1 MDDRPALHS
10 RRSWL
15 PLLVALAL
23 MAGLGGWIGWQWHV
37 QEQRS
42 KVEQEQRFTFAVDD
56 IEHTLR
62 ERMRAYEMVLR
73 GLAGVVAGSDEV
85 KVDDWARAADQLQLQ
100 DFYPGIQ
107 AVALARHATPDTL
120 DGIIEQIRSSGRER
134 FRMYPSGVRDEYVVT
149 DYIHPT
155 DWRNRRVL
163 GFDLFSEATR
173 REAIVSTRNSGNPVL
188 TGPLRLKQETEQNVQ
203 VGVLLFFPLYAATA
217 PVTTEEER
225 QRAFVGT
232 LHGAFRLTDLMEGIL
247 GSRSRMLQLQL
258 FDAANPDSPLLAGR
272 APVSADAK
280 FQRIRN
286 IYMYGRSW
294 QLQVASTPEYEA
306 VLRDNNRAFSLAAAL
321 TAAALFSLL
330 VGGYLYLRERALRNS
345 QMLSLQLQEREARF
359 RQLIEQL
366 PVATLLCNA
375 GGRIELANQSAAQLF
390 GSTAELLAG
399 ERVSR
404 YVPGV
409 LGEQVLRQ
417 LRETSQLELQAQRE
431 DGRSIPVAVSLT
443 SFNHDDAL
451 YYVLNLLD
459 LQARKRDE
467 ERFRNV
473 VEASPNAFVLV
484 DVHGDIVMVNRQTE
498 VLFGYTRQELL
509 GQPVERLLPEA
520 LREAHRG
527 LRQGY
532 TEHPEPRRMGSNR
545 ELFGLHRDG
554 SALPV
559 EIGLSPLRSG
569 DEQLVQA
576 VIIDISHRKAAE
588 RRLREQADQ
597 LAVANRYKSE
607 FLANMSHELR
617 TPLNSILILSDQL
630 RQNGAGN
637 LNEKQVRHADIIHRA
652 GHELLQL
659 INDVLDLAKIESGH
673 MQLKLEPLNLRE
685 MLAEQQASLG
695 PMAEQKGLLLK
706 IEVDADVPVT
716 LNSDRAR
723 LQQILRNLLTN
734 ALKFTEQGE
743 VELLA
748 SCRCAED
755 GPGQTL
761 QLQVRDSG
769 IGIAKDQHERIFQ
782 AFQQIDGS
790 ISRHYGGTGLGLAIT
805 RQLVEVLGG
814 QVTVESELGQGATF
828 TVLLPIAAASGA
840 PTQSLLPPQPQ
851 RRGRGPGLL
860 IIEDDTDFAS
870 VVAEVGQSHGFTS
883 LICNTGE
890 QGLEALRREHFAA
903 VILDILLPDISGWQ
917 IHREL
922 RGDERH
928 QGMPVIIISCVP
940 QPNDWHDDGSRY
952 LVKPVAQSELERIFI
967 ELARHEHNPLR
978 LLLVETEPRRRVLI
992 RDYFE
997 RLGYSVTLAASGDSA
1012 RLAYAEQ
1019 TFSVVVVD
1027 SELADGSG
1035 LDLLDAFERLRS
1047 LEGVTVLVNS
1057 REPLS
1062 EKDLQRLHGYAATV
1076 LSKEEAVERLGALVR
1091 PEPALPAPTAAASL
1105 HLAAPG
1111 QRVLLVD
1118 EDVRLIYSLTAQLD
1132 ELGIQVVPATSA
1144 AEALERFDEDAFD
1157 LVVLDMSRPD
1167 AEGPELA
1174 RRLKQDHDCRAPI
1187 IALVGAN
1194 DEGARERCIASDADE
1209 VLTKPVEATALRELL
1224 RRRLG
1229 LESGTDESGKE

>member
-1 MDDRPALHS
+1 MDDRTALHS

-85 KVDDWARAADQLQLQ
+85 RIDDWARAVDQLQLQ

-107 AVALARHATPDTL
+107 AVALARHATPETL
-120 DGIIEQIRSSGRER
+120 TTLIDQIRASGRER
-134 FRMYPSGVRDEYVVT
+134 FRMYPPGDREEYVVT

-173 REAIVSTRNSGNPVL
+173 REAIISTRDSGNPVL

-203 VGVLLFFPLYAATA
+203 VGVLLFFPIYAATA

-258 FDAANPDSPLLAGR
+258 FDAANPESPLLTGR

-321 TAAALFSLL
+321 MAAALFSLL

-345 QMLSLQLQEREARF
+345 QALSLQLQEREARF

-366 PVATLLCNA
+366 PVATLLCNG
-375 GGRIELANQSAAQLF
+375 GGRIELANQSAGQLF
-390 GSTAELLAG
+390 GSSTEMLAG

-409 LGEQVLRQ
+409 LGEQVLGQ

-431 DGRSIPVAVSLT
+431 DGKAIPVAVSLT
-443 SFNHDDAL
+443 SFSHDEAL

-484 DVHGDIVMVNRQTE
+484 DTRGDIVMVNRQTE
-498 VLFGYTRQELL
+498 LLFGYERQELV
-509 GQPVERLLPEA
+509 GQPVELLLPEA

-532 TEHPEPRRMGSNR
+532 AQNPEPRRMGGNR
-545 ELFGLHRDG
+545 ELFGRHRDG

-576 VIIDISHRKAAE
+576 VIIDISHRKKAE

-630 RQNGAGN
+630 RQNGSGN
-637 LNEKQVRHADIIHRA
+637 LNDKQVRHADIIHRA

-685 MLAEQQASLG
+685 LLTELETSLT
-695 PMAEQKGLLLK
+695 PMAEQKGLALK
-706 IEVDADVPVT
+706 VVVDGNVPPA
-716 LNSDRAR
+716 LNTDRAR

-734 ALKFTEQGE
+734 ALKFTEQGQ
-743 VELLA
+743 VQLLV
-748 SCRCAED
+748 SYPPED
-755 GPGQTL
+755 VDGQIL

-769 IGIAKDQHERIFQ
+769 IGIAKDQQERIFQ

-814 QVTVESELGQGATF
+814 HVTVDSELGKGATF
-828 TVLLPIAAASGA
+828 TVRLPVASTSGAAAQALLPR
-840 PTQSLLPPQPQ
+840 QPQ

-860 IIEDDTDFAS
+860 IIEDDADFAS

-883 LICNTGE
+883 LICSTGQ

-917 IHREL
+917 VHREL
-922 RGDERH
+922 RSDERH
-928 QGMPVIIISCVP
+928 QGMPVLIISCVP
-940 QPNDWHDDGSRY
+940 QPHDWHDDGSRY
-952 LVKPVAQSELERIFI
+952 LVKPVAQAELERIFS
-967 ELARHEHNPLR
+967 ELARHEQNSLR
-978 LLLVETEPRRRVLI
+978 LLLVETDSRRRGLI

-997 RLGYSVTLAASGDSA
+997 RLGYSVTLAETAEAA

-1019 TFSVVVVD
+1019 AFTVVVID
-1027 SELADGSG
+1027 QDLAEGSG
-1035 LDLLDAFERLRS
+1035 LDLLDDLERLRS
-1047 LEGVTVLVNS
+1047 LRGVTVLVNS
-1057 REPLS
+1057 RETLS
-1062 EKDLQRLHGYAATV
+1062 DAEMQRLRRYSASA
-1076 LSKEEAVERLGALVR
+1076 LSKEDDMERIGQLMR
-1091 PEPALPAPTAAASL
+1091 PAPAAPSPSPAASL
-1105 HLAAPG
+1105 QLATPG
-1111 QRVLLVD
+1111 RRVLLVD

-1132 ELGIQVVPATSA
+1132 ELGLLVVPATSA
-1144 AEALERFDEDAFD
+1144 DEAVERFDEDAFD
-1157 LVVLDMSRPD
+1157 LVLLDMSQPG
-1167 AEGPELA
+1167 AEGPDLSQ
-1174 RRLKQDHDCRAPI
+1174 RLKQAHDCQAPI
-1187 IALVGAN
+1187 VALVTTTGGG
-1194 DEGARERCIASDADE
+1194 ERERCMAAGADD
-1209 VLTKPVEATALRELL
+1209 VLLKPVEATALAALL
-1224 RRRLG
+1224 QQWLG
-1229 LESGTDESGKE
+1229 LESGAAEAEEE

>member
-1 MDDRPALHS
+1 
-10 RRSWL
+10 
-15 PLLVALAL
+15 

-85 KVDDWARAADQLQLQ
+85 RIDDWARAVDQLQLQ

-107 AVALARHATPDTL
+107 AVALARHATPETL
-120 DGIIEQIRSSGRER
+120 TPLIDQIRASGRER
-134 FRMYPSGVRDEYVVT
+134 FRMYPSGDREEYVVT
-149 DYIHPT
+149 DYIHPS

-173 REAIVSTRNSGNPVL
+173 REAIISARNSGNPVL

-203 VGVLLFFPLYAATA
+203 VGVLLFFPIYAAAA

-258 FDAANPDSPLLAGR
+258 FDAANPEAPLLAGR

-280 FQRIRN
+280 YQRIRN

-345 QMLSLQLQEREARF
+345 QALSLQLQEREARF

-375 GGRIELANQSAAQLF
+375 GGRIELANQSAGQLF
-390 GSTAELLAG
+390 GSSTDMLAG

-409 LGEQVLRQ
+409 LGEQVLGQ

-431 DGRSIPVAVSLT
+431 DGKSIPVAVSLT
-443 SFNHDDAL
+443 SFSHDEAL

-473 VEASPNAFVLV
+473 VEASPNAFILV
-484 DVHGDIVMVNRQTE
+484 DTRGDIVMVNRQTE
-498 VLFGYTRQELL
+498 LLFGYERQELV
-509 GQPVERLLPEA
+509 GQPVELLLPEA

-532 TEHPEPRRMGSNR
+532 AQNPEPRRMGGNR
-545 ELFGLHRDG
+545 ELFGRHRDG

-630 RQNGAGN
+630 RQNGSGN
-637 LNEKQVRHADIIHRA
+637 LNDKQVRHADIIHRA

-685 MLAEQQASLG
+685 LLTELETSLT
-695 PMAEQKGLLLK
+695 PMAEQKGLALK
-706 IEVDADVPVT
+706 VVVDGNVPPA

-734 ALKFTEQGE
+734 ALKFTEQGQ
-743 VELLA
+743 VELLV
-748 SCRCAED
+748 SYPPED
-755 GPGQTL
+755 ADGQIL

-769 IGIAKDQHERIFQ
+769 IGIAKDQQERIFQ

-814 QVTVESELGQGATF
+814 HVTVDSELGKGATF
-828 TVLLPIAAASGA
+828 TVRLPVASTSGAAAQALLPR
-840 PTQSLLPPQPQ
+840 QPQ

-860 IIEDDTDFAS
+860 IIEDDADFAS

-883 LICNTGE
+883 LICSTGQ

-917 IHREL
+917 VHREL
-922 RGDERH
+922 RSDERH
-928 QGMPVIIISCVP
+928 QGMPVLIISCVP
-940 QPNDWHDDGSRY
+940 QPHDWHDDGSRY
-952 LVKPVAQSELERIFI
+952 LVKPVAQAELERIFI
-967 ELARHEHNPLR
+967 ELARHEQNSQR
-978 LLLVETEPRRRVLI
+978 LLLVETDPRRRGLI

-997 RLGYSVTLAASGDSA
+997 RLGYSVTLAGTAEAA

-1019 TFSVVVVD
+1019 AFTVVVVD
-1027 SELADGSG
+1027 QDLADSSG
-1035 LDLLDAFERLRS
+1035 LDLLDALERLRS
-1047 LEGVTVLVNS
+1047 LRGVTVVVNS
-1057 REPLS
+1057 REKLS
-1062 EKDLQRLHGYAATV
+1062 EAELQRLRRYSASA
-1076 LSKEEAVERLGALVR
+1076 LSKEDDVERIGQLLR
-1091 PEPALPAPTAAASL
+1091 PAPAAPSPGPAASL
-1105 HLAAPG
+1105 QLATPG
-1111 QRVLLVD
+1111 QRALLVD

-1132 ELGIQVVPATSA
+1132 ELGLQVVPATSA
-1144 AEALERFDEDAFD
+1144 DEALERFDEDAFD
-1157 LVVLDMSRPD
+1157 LVLLDMSQPEG
-1167 AEGPELA
+1167 EGPDLA
-1174 RRLKQDHDCRAPI
+1174 QRLRQAHDCQAPI
-1187 IALVGAN
+1187 VALVTTAG
-1194 DEGARERCIASDADE
+1194 DGERERCMAAGADD
-1209 VLTKPVEATALRELL
+1209 VLLKPVEPAALVALL
-1224 RRRLG
+1224 RQRLG
-1229 LESGTDESGKE
+1229 LVTGAAGAEEE